1 MAQAMNPRPWVC
13 CFAVAAAI
21 LASCERASEDESEAQ
36 GEPATPAEIEGDY
49 WCYSADCRAEV
60 RAAAKTYVTRAMPG
74 KTVAGISTN
83 EVNDRETVWVASV
96 DLGAGQPP
104 VEVIV
109 RLFVSETGQTYWL
122 ASPLTHE
129 MSGAVDAMA
138 TRLLIERSIDAAREA
153 ETDRQGGDLGP
164 DPSEYT
170 GP

>member
-1 MAQAMNPRPWVC
+1 MAQAVNPRPWVC
-13 CFAVAAAI
+13 CIAVAAAV
-21 LASCERASEDESEAQ
+21 LASCERASEDESAAQ
-36 GEPATPAEIEGDY
+36 EEPATPAEIEGDY
-49 WCYSADCRAEV
+49 CFYSADCRAEV
-60 RAAAKTYVTRAMPG
+60 RAAAKAHVARTMPG

-83 EVNDRETVWVASV
+83 EINDRETVWIASV

-104 VEVIV
+104 VELVV

-122 ASPLTHE
+122 ASPLTRE
-129 MSGAVDAMA
+129 LSGAINAMA

-153 ETDRQGGDLGP
+153 EADRQGGDPGP